1 MGLKNHD
8 AKRNKLDKKCQ
19 ETYYFIDMWDIKLKA
34 TSKQDKKQTKTHRQR
49 QQYGSYQWEWVLG
62 GMVR

>member
-19 ETYYFIDMWDIKLKA
+19 EPYYFIDMWDIKLKA
-34 TSKQDKKQTKTHRQR
+34 TNKQDKKQTKTHRH
-49 QQYGSYQWEWVLG
+49 
-62 GMVR
+62 

>member
-1 MGLKNHD
+1 MGPKNHD
-8 AKRNKLDKKCQ
+8 TKRNNLEKKCQ
-19 ETYYFIDMWDIKLKA
+19 EPYYFTHMWDIKVKA
-34 TSKQDKKQTKTHRQR
+34 TNKTKKQKKTHRQR